1 MSKTVKK
8 VFIIIGVLVLCLII
22 WTVVFNENGLMVTAY
37 NAMADAVNGAFSSI
51 AGDGKQL
58 MKPWDET
65 DAKNDNG
72 NAADS
77 AKSDGGTGNK

>member
-37 NAMADAVNGAFSSI
+37 NAMADAVNKSWRNI
-51 AGDGKQL
+51 AGGDSEL
-58 MKPWDET
+58 MHPWDKT
-65 DAKNDNG
+65 DADKDPNG
-72 NAADS
+72 NATDS
-77 AKSDGGTGNK
+77 TKTDGGTGK